1 MFANELSGGKWTHV
15 GEVFGEQFE
24 TPFWLRPGWYSNIF
38 QSILMEENH

>member
-1 MFANELSGGKWTHV
+1 MKYLEEAGRML
-15 GEVFGEQFE
+15 GEQFE